1 MKPEYPD
8 TSPDSATR
16 GTASRGPGPQ
26 ILASHS
32 LLGGHR
38 QVQIDHQGERYVLRV
53 TRHGKL
59 ILTK

>member
-8 TSPDSATR
+8 TSPDPATR
-16 GTASRGPGPQ
+16 EAASREPGSQ
-26 ILASHS
+26 VLASQS
-32 LLGGHR
+32 LLGTHR